1 LQEDKI
7 SYVLA
12 EKNLLTDTTGES
24 LIASVPEVL
33 GTQVARVEDY
43 GISNNPESFAQWGPH
58 KFFTDA
64 KRGAVIH
71 LYGDGQNEQLEVIS
85 ENGMRSW
92 FRDMFIADFNTQKLG
107 GYDPYMDEYVLAS
120 NEIFLPGQED
130 CIECNT
136 IQTFTL
142 TLARQSFCVNLGNN
156 VGPVSVN
163 YAIIDPVATDDE
175 ATITTTYDGASV
187 ATGPITSASQPPVP
201 DVNKNSITENT
212 VTIDLDYT
220 PGVTGRPFVIQV
232 QVKCPDAQDLNVR
245 LITLSRDTYLRQSI
259 HSEFQWQTA
268 APDTFVSPLSSTAV
282 TFDGGVNP
290 IISDWQE
297 YTVSQGSNLG
307 PLNGSTV
314 TMRYNRLTPDNYT
327 LRPVDTLGLLR
338 SSTNYTQADI
348 VTLLADPALTRL
360 APTGADPLYTADFLM
375 PNTTDEYLYLIW
387 DYSNA

>member
-1 LQEDKI
+1 
-7 SYVLA
+7 
-12 EKNLLTDTTGES
+12 
-24 LIASVPEVL
+24 
-33 GTQVARVEDY
+33 VARVEDF
-43 GISNNPESFAQWGPH
+43 GISNNPESFAEWGPH

-71 LYGDGQNEQLEVIS
+71 LYGDGQKEELEVIS

-92 FRDMFIADFNTQKLG
+92 FRDEFIANFNTQKLG
-107 GYDPYMDEYVLAS
+107 GYDPYMNEYVLAS
-120 NEIFLPGQED
+120 NDVFLPGQED

-142 TLARQSFCVNLGNN
+142 TLAQQSFCVNLGNN
-156 VGPVSVN
+156 VGPVAIN
-163 YAIIDPVATDDE
+163 YAVIDPVADDDS
-175 ATITTTYDGASV
+175 ATITTTYPNTPTGTSV
-187 ATGPITSASQPPVP
+187 TTGPISSASQPSVP

-212 VTIDLDYT
+212 VAIDLDYT

-232 QVKCPDAQDLNVR
+232 QVKCPDAVDLNVR
-245 LITLSRDTYLRQSI
+245 LITVSRDTYRGQSI
-259 HSEFQWQTA
+259 HSEFQWQTP

-307 PLNGSTV
+307 PLDGSTI

-348 VTLLADPALTRL
+348 VTLLADPALTKL

-375 PNTTDEYLYLIW
+375 PTSTDEYLYLIW